1 VGEEFL
7 GVVSEERLDVGSH
20 GPKRI
25 PVVEV
30 SAVGSAETVWAGL
43 GEPWKVAMEEA
54 WTSWR
59 AGSVGIGAAVVDGSG
74 EIVSR
79 GRNRIL
85 EPPEDPGLL
94 AGTFLAHAE
103 MNALAPIPFGK
114 TTGLTVY
121 TSLEPCLMCAATMI
135 MLKIGRVYYAGPD
148 PLFDGI
154 HEVLGT
160 HSFCEGRLP
169 VREGPLPGP
178 VGMFARLLPLMVTA
192 FWRSS
197 PEVFEIQR
205 RLAPEAV
212 ARAEKIMAG
221 GKLETAAAAGAG
233 VVEAM
238 GSVWDRLGD

>member
-1 VGEEFL
+1 M
-7 GVVSEERLDVGSH
+7 
-20 GPKRI
+20 
-25 PVVEV
+25 